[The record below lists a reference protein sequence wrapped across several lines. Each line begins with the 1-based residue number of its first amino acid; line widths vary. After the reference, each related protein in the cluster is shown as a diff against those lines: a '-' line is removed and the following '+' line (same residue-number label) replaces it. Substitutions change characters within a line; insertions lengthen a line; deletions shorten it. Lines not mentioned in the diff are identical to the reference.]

1 MAGVIT
7 LHHPSGQV
15 FGFDAGTLCL
25 ELVCTTGGEGFR
37 ARFEVLHSPADIAT
51 WAALSRLD
59 LAGHGVDPAEV
70 DTRPEHLA
78 DLKRLREA
86 IWSIAFGVATTG
98 TDGSPGGSPSPGGRV
113 TGEGTAASGG
123 RLGAFGAELAVVNEL
138 AAGRGLVPRLDPAT
152 GAAGWQRPVD
162 AGQFVTEIARDAVR
176 TFGTTAIDRVRR
188 CAGDNCALLYLDTS
202 RPGQRRW
209 CSMQRCGNR
218 HKVAGHR
225 RRQQTATP

>member
-7 LHHPSGQV
+7 LHHPDGQV
-15 FGFDAGTLCL
+15 FDFDAGTLCL

-37 ARFEVLHSPADIAT
+37 ARFEVLHSPADIVT

-59 LAGHGVDPAEV
+59 LAAHGVDPAEV
-70 DTRPEHLA
+70 DAGPEDLA
-78 DLKRLREA
+78 DLRRLREA
-86 IWSIAFGVATTG
+86 IWSVAFTVATTG
-98 TDGSPGGSPSPGGRV
+98 ADGSPGEGSTGDAPAVGGGR
-113 TGEGTAASGG
+113 
-123 RLGAFGAELAVVNEL
+123 FGAELAVINEL
-138 AAGRGLVPRLDPAT
+138 AGGRGLVPRWDPVT
-152 GAAGWQRPVD
+152 GAAGWQRPVT

-176 TFGTTAIDRVRR
+176 IFGTAAIDRVRR

-202 RPGQRRW
+202 RPGRRRW

-225 RRQQTATP
+225 RRQQTVIP